1 MQSRNAFT
9 LIELL
14 VVIAIIAILA
24 AILFPVFAQAKL
36 AAKKASDLSNVKQ
49 IGLAQLMYTNDYD
62 DMYMASEL
70 EDHSNNCPAAFT
82 GAPVGN
88 WTPWEALIYPYTKN
102 GQIFISPAAKADMST
117 LWGDSWICFNDV
129 APMLIN
135 NTYYVSYMINDFDTW
150 SWPDTKW
157 NTAGVTGFGYSQT
170 DQATSTELTHPA
182 NTIRFTNAIY
192 TDLGWE
198 PYTDYAAYS
207 GFAGTASTGQPIS
220 YDSRLWYATTA
231 DQGGFFSRMINA
243 GWADGHAKSLQWGA
257 TRPDEWSINGDPGA
271 WTNTLIK

>member
-1 MQSRNAFT
+1 MQCRKAFT

-49 IGLAQLMYTNDYD
+49 IELAQLMYTNDND
-62 DMYMASEL
+62 DMYNASEL
-70 EDHSNNCPAAFT
+70 EDHPNCPAAFT
-82 GAPVGN
+82 GAPIGW
-88 WTPWEALIYPYTKN
+88 WTPWEALLYPYTKN
-102 GQIFISPAAKADMST
+102 GQVFISPGAKADMST
-117 LWGDSWICFNDV
+117 LWGDSWICFSDV

-150 SWPDTKW
+150 SWADTKW
-157 NTAGVTGFGYSQT
+157 NTSGVTGFGYSPT
-170 DQATSTELTHPA
+170 DQVSSSQLTHPA
-182 NTIRFTNAIY
+182 GTIRFTNGIY

-207 GFAGTASTGQPIS
+207 GFAGQASNGQPIS
-220 YDSRLWYATTA
+220 YDSKLWNATNA
-231 DQGGFFSRMINA
+231 DQGGFFARRIDI
-243 GWADGHAKSLQWGA
+243 GWADGHASSSQWGM
-257 TRPDEWSINGDPGA
+257 TRPDQWSINGDPGT
-271 WTNTLIK
+271 WTNSLIR